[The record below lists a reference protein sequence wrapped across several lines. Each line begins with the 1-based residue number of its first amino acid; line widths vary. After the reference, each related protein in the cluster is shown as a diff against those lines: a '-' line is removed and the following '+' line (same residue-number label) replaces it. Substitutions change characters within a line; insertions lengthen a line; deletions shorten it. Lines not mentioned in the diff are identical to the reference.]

1 MLDNDLIEVIAASL
15 VEIIVAEVEM
25 LLAFFVNSVEFEVDC
40 ISNWNSFQE
49 HSLIVKGVDKV
60 VPQKL
65 GAPRKLL
72 IRRQISLHTE
82 VIHCHK
88 KVGQTG

>member
-40 ISNWNSFQE
+40 ISNLE
-49 HSLIVKGVDKV
+49 
-60 VPQKL
+60 
-65 GAPRKLL
+65 
-72 IRRQISLHTE
+72 
-82 VIHCHK
+82 
-88 KVGQTG
+88 